1 VHHITGPAGLIEA
14 VAQDP
19 ELDAVLTEPE
29 TPLFTEAGLY
39 TP

>member
-1 VHHITGPAGLIEA
+1 MTGPAGLIEA
-14 VAQDP
+14 AVQDP

-29 TPLFTEAGLY
+29 TPPFAEAGLY